1 MNTFTTKPLWIL
13 KKKKLS
19 WGIFPQKWLNPCK
32 TGFGEISFFVSYR
45 LKSMFI
51 VNFATMNRYFL
62 PVNIVNNVFC
72 GTFLGCIWSNH
83 IELILWIK
91 LNVSPFRSKLLRR
104 TFVWYCFLPHT
115 RCFEL
120 SFNFMDQVLWIRP
133 SSQMRAFCFQ
143 LFSIRNLKK
152 DGHT

>member
-1 MNTFTTKPLWIL
+1 MDFKE
-13 KKKKLS
+13 KKNWAELFFHRNGS
-19 WGIFPQKWLNPCK
+19 IFVKQVLEKFRFLFLI
-32 TGFGEISFFVSYR
+32 G

-51 VNFATMNRYFL
+51 VNFATNRYFL

-83 IELILWIK
+83 LELILWIK
-91 LNVSPFRSKLLRR
+91 LSASPLRSKLLRR
-104 TFVWYCFLPHT
+104 TFMWYCFLPHT

-120 SFNFMDQVLWIRP
+120 SFNCMDQVLCIRP
-133 SSQMRAFCFQ
+133 SNQMRAFCFQ